1 MLDVLG
7 MGQDMRKPEIGL
19 FSGLPVNITNLD
31 SLENLKFGLSPVL
44 KMTETLKNTNGYDK
58 KNRRLWPDNYV
69 ALTSIWQQKQI
80 WDYMDFRTVERCG
93 RWI

>member
-1 MLDVLG
+1 MNLDIMLDVLG

-44 KMTETLKNTNGYDK
+44 QMTETLKNTNGYDK
-58 KNRRLWPDNYV
+58 KNRRL
-69 ALTSIWQQKQI
+69 
-80 WDYMDFRTVERCG
+80 
-93 RWI
+93 